1 MRHEHLAGA
10 LVELSQIAKTASCT
24 NRVFHRPPEA
34 FDGIEVV
41 TTVGREEME
50 GKLAVIVIES
60 RFELMRAID
69 PAAIDDHDDLF
80 AGFAKDTHDLM
91 EILAQFL
98 GIKMRHNFRE
108 DPRRAILD
116 GSHDA
121 EQDAARD
128 AAPGVVTQPGLAC
141 ERLFP
146 FDLTLTQRACREAS
160 PLGAAPPA
168 QPGEGK
174 APEDGFIFIE

>member
-1 MRHEHLAGA
+1 M
-10 LVELSQIAKTASCT
+10 
-24 NRVFHRPPEA
+24 EA
-34 FDGIEVV
+34 Q
-41 TTVGREEME
+41 
-50 GKLAVIVIES
+50 LAVVVFQGRVKLVRS
-60 RFELMRAID
+60 MD
-69 PAAIDDHDDLF
+69 PAAIDDHHDLF

-91 EILAQFL
+91 EILAQLL
-98 GIKMRHNFRE
+98 GIKVRHNFRE

-121 EQDAARD
+121 EQDAAGD
-128 AAPGVVTQPGLAC
+128 AAPGVVTQPGLAF